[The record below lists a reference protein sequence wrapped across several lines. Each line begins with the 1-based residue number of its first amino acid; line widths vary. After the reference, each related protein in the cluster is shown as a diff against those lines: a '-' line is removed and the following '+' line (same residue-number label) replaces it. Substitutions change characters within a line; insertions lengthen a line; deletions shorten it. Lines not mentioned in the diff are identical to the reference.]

1 MGLQQ
6 RSIPAPEGARLRG
19 PGPRRTL
26 AGQSAWALLPALALG
41 AAILWIGAPALRKR
55 LAAPADVASARSGE
69 VRPELEHVGFEA
81 QAERGGTELR
91 VRLAPLH
98 AAPARQAFDARSL
111 GRLLGLEGGMP
122 WRLELSRGGPESAGA
137 PAQGAESAP
146 RLNMNV
152 DIQDPGAGFRPL
164 PLERLDPRSPLVPLL
179 SPSERSLGAGQT
191 GSIILWG
198 PEKAGSPRLVGLG
211 EDLELAAA
219 TWEAAGEDEALMR
232 LEPLQ

>member
-1 MGLQQ
+1 MGPLQ
-6 RSIPAPEGARLRG
+6 RPILASKAAPFRG
-19 PGPRRTL
+19 PGPRPSL
-26 AGQSAWALLPALALG
+26 AGQSAWVFLPALALV
-41 AAILWIGAPALRKR
+41 AAILWIGAPALRR
-55 LAAPADVASARSGE
+55 SLSPPADPAGARSSV

-122 WRLELSRGGPESAGA
+122 WRLEVSRGPGVSAPESVA
-137 PAQGAESAP
+137 AP
-146 RLNMNV
+146 RLDLDI
-152 DIQDPGAGFRPL
+152 DIQHPGDAFRPL
-164 PLERLDPRSPLVPLL
+164 PLDRLDPRSPLVPLL
-179 SPSERSLGAGQT
+179 SPSERSLAAGQT

-198 PEKAGSPRLVGLG
+198 PEEAETPRLVGLG

-219 TWEAAGEDEALMR
+219 TWDAAGEDEALMR